1 MREEAANNW
10 AQAQEDL
17 ETARILLEA
26 ERFYASVFFSQQA
39 AEKALK
45 ALHMQKKREIPIE
58 RAILFGSR
66 ARGDHLKHSDVN
78 LLLVSDDFRDIPF
91 PDRPSRLY
99 RYWEGRLPLEMLC
112 YTISEFEKKRR
123 MIGIVRDAV
132 EEGIPL

>member
-1 MREEAANNW
+1 MDEE
-10 AQAQEDL
+10 
-17 ETARILLEA
+17 ILAKVKRFLEA
-26 ERFYASVFFSQQA
+26 VRKVYR
-39 AEKALK
+39 L
-45 ALHMQKKREIPIE
+45 E

-66 ARGDHLKHSDVN
+66 ARGDHLKHSDVD

-99 RYWEGRLPLEMLC
+99 RYWEGGLPLEMLC

-123 MIGIVRDAV
+123 MIGLVRDAV